1 MYSQKQR
8 EAILAEFAASG
19 LSLHAFARQS
29 DVSRG
34 TLQGW
39 LRRDRTSDAT
49 TRRAAVFARVKVA
62 PGIAPPV
69 ALEVVVG
76 RARVVVSPGFA
87 AADLRAVLEALG
99 AFS

>member
-19 LSLHAFARQS
+19 LSLHAFARNS
-29 DVSRG
+29 GVSRG

-49 TRRAAVFARVKVA
+49 TKRSAVFARVKVA
-62 PGIAPPV
+62 PGLVTPV
-69 ALEVVVG
+69 PLEVLVG
-76 RARVVVSPGFA
+76 RARVVVPSGFA
-87 AADLRAVLEALG
+87 TADLRAVLDALG